1 MALVLESYSL
11 PFANE
16 KVLHASIN
24 RNNVYSAM
32 QEMIGVSMFMARGT
46 MTDVLGAFKEAFYRH
61 NSAAPHEAQPRECVR
76 YATRAMLLAAE
87 YARQHGA
94 YNDANYAL
102 MKAHFQVCFR
112 KTCGPMRYV
121 VLFACVPSAPV
132 AWQSVVT

>member
-1 MALVLESYSL
+1 MILSKRQNCSMQIITDIVRA
-11 PFANE
+11 
-16 KVLHASIN
+16 
-24 RNNVYSAM
+24 RM

-46 MTDVLGAFKEAFYRH
+46 MADVLGAFKEAFYRY

-102 MKAHFQVCFR
+102 MKAHFQVCFHVCNA
-112 KTCGPMRYV
+112 TCNM
-121 VLFACVPSAPV
+121 
-132 AWQSVVT
+132 

>member
-1 MALVLESYSL
+1 MASMLVSYSL
-11 PFANE
+11 LCANE
-16 KVLHASIN
+16 KVLHGSTSCD
-24 RNNVYSAM
+24 NVRTAM

-46 MTDVLGAFKEAFYRH
+46 MADVLGAFKEAFYRY

-102 MKAHFQVCFR
+102 MKAHFQVCF
-112 KTCGPMRYV
+112 
-121 VLFACVPSAPV
+121 
-132 AWQSVVT
+132 